1 MVFQITRSLLIVDE
15 MIDGRVVA
23 ADFAGCT
30 LLYLDGAEV
39 HRLGIEGEQSVGEQ
53 FAHTEEVL
61 QRLGSLDGSE
71 HTSDGTKDSCLAT
84 GRNSACWRWL
94 LEETTVT
101 SRAWKM
107 GEGTS
112 PGSCRC
118 NQ

>member
-1 MVFQITRSLLIVDE
+1 MVLQIAGSLFVIDE

-39 HRLGIEGEQSVGEQ
+39 HRLGVEGEQSVCKQ
-53 FAHTEEVL
+53 IAHTEEVL

-94 LEETTVT
+94 LEEATVT
-101 SRAWKM
+101 CCAWEM
-107 GEGTS
+107 GKGLPLES
-112 PGSCRC
+112 
-118 NQ
+118 